1 MRTAISLVILTYML
15 LIACAPAFATDVD
28 KIKICHATS
37 SEQNP
42 FVAIEVALPGAREHL
57 QGHDGD
63 FLWTP
68 VIECNFDPFDGG
80 TPIPGPAGPQG
91 PKGDT
96 GDTGPQ
102 GPAGPAGAD
111 GADGQNGVDGK
122 DGRDG
127 APAPAQVV
135 IGFDCAGLLV
145 RPGGTPSKCP
155 GTPGKDGKDGSVV
168 GTDTYPNNPHFD
180 PPAFVPA
187 TLTMPGGCLYYKFPA
202 TLKGKNVSRITWK
215 VDGRVLRVFTV
226 TQRTGRYTI
235 KINPDRYKYGKHRV
249 TAIIEFRGNA
259 QVQSVSDTFYR
270 CRNPFPEPRTTG

>member
-1 MRTAISLVILTYML
+1 MRTAISLVILTYLL
-15 LIACAPAFATDVD
+15 LIACAPAFATDAD
-28 KIKICHATS
+28 KVKICHATAS
-37 SEQNP
+37 DANP

-57 QGHDGD
+57 TGHDGD

-68 VIECNFDPFDGG
+68 VIECNFNPFGAG
-80 TPIPGPAGPQG
+80 SPIPGPAGPQGPQGAPGPQG

-102 GPAGPAGAD
+102 GPA
-111 GADGQNGVDGK
+111 GVDGK

-155 GTPGKDGKDGSVV
+155 GVPGKDGKDGAVV
-168 GTDTYPNNPHFD
+168 GTDTYPNKPHFD

-187 TLTMPGGCLYYKFPA
+187 KLSMPGGCLYYRFRA
-202 TLKGKNVSRITWK
+202 VLKGKGIRSVIWK
-215 VDGRVLRVFTV
+215 VDGKVVSTRRVSSP
-226 TQRTGRYTI
+226 RYTLRI
-235 KINPDRYKYGKHRV
+235 DPSRYGYGRHRV
-249 TAIIEFRGNA
+249 TAFVQFKGA
-259 QVQSVSDTFYR
+259 QAQSVSDTFFR